1 MECIL
6 NQVDPQFDLTLGLQN
21 KLSIL
26 LRQNGFSFL
35 VTHASSRRILKLESY
50 SSVNSLQ
57 NENGWPSAGSDYF
70 EYLKS
75 NELSGLRYEHINIAL
90 ASGKLT
96 LAPNDFISAGNE
108 RSLMAIAHKLEGN
121 EEIITEAIYNSG
133 PVIAI
138 AIPKHVCHFYSSL
151 FQGASIHCSPAVF
164 VKGLMRGYSDLIAR
178 QVFLNVYNGYFEM
191 CIIQGTR
198 LLYLNTFRYSA
209 ASDVVYY
216 VVFVLEQ
223 LGFVPSEE
231 TITLMGEISENETI
245 FNQLKVYCAS
255 LNFAKIPDGIECP
268 ETFANTD
275 LHRFFTLLNL
285 SLCE

>member
-6 NQVDPQFDLTLGLQN
+6 NQVDPQFDLTHGLQYR
-21 KLSIL
+21 LSIL
-26 LRQNGFSFL
+26 LGQSGFSFA
-35 VTHASSRRILKLESY
+35 VIHASTRRILKLESY

-70 EYLKS
+70 EHFRS
-75 NELSGLRYEHINIAL
+75 NELTGLRYEHVNIAL

-96 LAPNDFISAGNE
+96 LAPYDFISGDNE
-108 RSLMAIAHKLEGN
+108 RSLMALAHKLEAN
-121 EEIITEAIYNSG
+121 DEIITESLYSAG

-138 AIPKHVCHFYSSL
+138 ALPKHVRQFISSL
-151 FQGASIHCSPAVF
+151 FHGASIHCSPVVF
-164 VKGLMRGYSDLIAR
+164 VKGLMRGYSDMIAR
-178 QVFLNVYNGYFEM
+178 QVFLNVYSGYFEM

-209 ASDVVYY
+209 VSDVIYY

-231 TITLMGEISENETI
+231 NITLMGEISGNETV
-245 FNQLKVYCAS
+245 FNQLKEYCAS
-255 LNFAKIPDGIECP
+255 LNFGKKPYGIEYP

-285 SLCE
+285 